1 MLKVFEA
8 FSGVGA
14 QRMALR
20 NLGIE
25 HEVVGIS
32 EIDKFA
38 IKSYEAIHGETVNF
52 GDISKLNPEELPS
65 FDLFTYSFP
74 CQDLS
79 VAGKQQGMLKGQ
91 TRSGLL
97 KAKSAGLS
105 NSQLYKHAGNS
116 IVVPVLEGIFS
127 ELFK

>member
-1 MLKVFEA
+1 MGVIRVFEA
-8 FSGVGA
+8 FSGIGT

-79 VAGKQQGMLKGQ
+79 VAGKQQGML
-91 TRSGLL
+91 
-97 KAKSAGLS
+97 
-105 NSQLYKHAGNS
+105 
-116 IVVPVLEGIFS
+116 IV
-127 ELFK
+127 

>member
-1 MLKVFEA
+1 MLRVFEA

-20 NLGIE
+20 NLGVE

-52 GDISKLNPEELPS
+52 GDISKLNPKDLYLELPFLKTAS
-65 FDLFTYSFP
+65 SPPSYSTEKIAIPSLPF
-74 CQDLS
+74 L
-79 VAGKQQGMLKGQ
+79 
-91 TRSGLL
+91 
-97 KAKSAGLS
+97 
-105 NSQLYKHAGNS
+105 
-116 IVVPVLEGIFS
+116 
-127 ELFK
+127 